1 MVVLALVMAVV
12 KVKESV
18 VGSCNESV
26 VLGVAVP
33 SMHGGGGVG
42 GGGDYEGSGGEG
54 GGEP

>member
-33 SMHGGGGVG
+33 SMHGGGGDG